1 MNPVDILLIVI
12 LAAAVALA
20 LRRVVKNR
28 RRGGCSCGCEGCS
41 GSCPAQQNKTQKS

>member
-28 RRGGCSCGCEGCS
+28 RKGCSCGCEGCS
-41 GSCPAQQNKTQKS
+41 GSCPAQQNKSQKS